1 MILVNN
7 NCDNKT
13 LSMRCVVLPKQ
24 KTTDECNQKMNKI
37 YLAEASAVGLCGL
50 AFLAYRGYSN
60 SYKVK
65 LARDLSKELGEKITT
80 KNLKSIMSKSELLK
94 ELPKLTEQNYVA
106 SENNIKNGVFL
117 ADLHSHSNFSDG
129 QISVESLLNQA
140 TEYGNKLKKL
150 NGKKFIFAL
159 SDHDGIDGVKEAI
172 KIIAKNPDKYK
183 NIKFVPAAEVSF
195 VLPCQKNSIRYKK
208 FNSDVQMPEVLVY
221 GINPF
226 SENSKN
232 FFEGIH
238 NSRNKQINDAISDY
252 SMLSTYSREEY
263 DKFFNPKNKKLCFLN
278 QHWKIWNYVHTK
290 SRIIEIA
297 KEQNVK
303 PNVLYEK
310 IFNEMETNKKSMTP
324 HELDNYIKNKNIQTN
339 SKMFDEGL
347 KWRLLNK
354 IFPLKI
360 DEKTV
365 KTDYEL
371 QLSDIAKYAK
381 KENLVIGFAHPGFT
395 IQNFCPENQLERI
408 QDLIKQCNG
417 HLKLAEKYHQ
427 KYPIGKD
434 ISTDELKQYNSILDK
449 LDLIN
454 IGGRDNHSKNF
465 I

>member
-1 MILVNN
+1 MKILSQNYNSSIFVSKQPNYITET
-7 NCDNKT
+7 NKF
-13 LSMRCVVLPKQ
+13 MDKV
-24 KTTDECNQKMNKI
+24 
-37 YLAEASAVGLCGL
+37 YLAEASAIGLCGL
-50 AFLAYRGYSN
+50 SFLAYRGYTN

-106 SENNIKNGVFL
+106 SENNIKNGIFL

-129 QISVESLLNQA
+129 QITVENLLNQA
-140 TEYGNKLKKL
+140 AEYGNKLANI

-172 KIIAKNPDKYK
+172 KIIAKNPEKYK

-195 VLPCQKNSIRYKK
+195 VLPCQKNSIRYEK
-208 FNSDVQMPEVLVY
+208 FHADVQMPEVLVY

-232 FFEGIH
+232 FFEGIYS
-238 NSRNKQINDAISDY
+238 SRNAQINNAIQDY
-252 SMLSTYSREEY
+252 SMLTTYSRAEY
-263 DKFFNPKNKKLCFLN
+263 DKFFNPKNKRLCFLN
-278 QHWKIWNYVHTK
+278 QHWKIWNYVLTK
-290 SRIIEIA
+290 SRVIEMA
-297 KEQNVK
+297 KEQNIN
-303 PNVLYEK
+303 PDVLYEK
-310 IFNEMETNKKSMTP
+310 IFNEIKANRKSMTP
-324 HELDNYIKNKNIQTN
+324 HELNNYIKNKNIQTN
-339 SKMFDEGL
+339 SKEFNESL

-354 IFPLKI
+354 IFPQKI
-360 DEKTV
+360 DENTV

-381 KENLVIGFAHPGFT
+381 KENLVMGFAHPGFT
-395 IQNFCPENQLERI
+395 MQNFLPENQLERM
-408 QDLIKQCNG
+408 QCLIKQCKG
-417 HLKLAEKYHQ
+417 RLKLAEKYHQ

-434 ISTDELKQYNSILDK
+434 ISADELKQYNEIIDK

-454 IGGRDNHSKNF
+454 IGGRDNHSKSF

>member
-1 MILVNN
+1 
-7 NCDNKT
+7 
-13 LSMRCVVLPKQ
+13 
-24 KTTDECNQKMNKI
+24 
-37 YLAEASAVGLCGL
+37 
-50 AFLAYRGYSN
+50 
-60 SYKVK
+60 
-65 LARDLSKELGEKITT
+65 
-80 KNLKSIMSKSELLK
+80 
-94 ELPKLTEQNYVA
+94 
-106 SENNIKNGVFL
+106 
-117 ADLHSHSNFSDG
+117 
-129 QISVESLLNQA
+129 
-140 TEYGNKLKKL
+140 
-150 NGKKFIFAL
+150 
-159 SDHDGIDGVKEAI
+159 
-172 KIIAKNPDKYK
+172 
-183 NIKFVPAAEVSF
+183 
-195 VLPCQKNSIRYKK
+195 
-208 FNSDVQMPEVLVY
+208 MPEVLVY

-238 NSRNKQINDAISDY
+238 NSRNKQINDTISDY

-449 LDLIN
+449 LDFIN